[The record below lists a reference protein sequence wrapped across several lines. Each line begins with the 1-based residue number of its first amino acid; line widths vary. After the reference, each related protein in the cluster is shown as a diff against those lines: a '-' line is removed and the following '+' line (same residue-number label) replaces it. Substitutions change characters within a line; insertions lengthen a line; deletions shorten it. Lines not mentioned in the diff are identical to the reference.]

1 MQDTIVKNAEINT
14 KIDSKSI
21 FNSFKIVFHYIT
33 KIFLNL
39 VLTALIL
46 ITFTMLVSFIDSKVN
61 QYKGN
66 KVYPL
71 IGAYVIVS
79 PSMVP
84 TIKVQDAILVTRVN
98 PNNLKVG
105 DIITFE
111 SSDARYAG
119 YTITHRIKEI
129 STTDDGKRIFITKGD
144 NNSANDSAPVLSENV
159 YGKVI
164 LKIPKLGFLQSFLY
178 KPLGFCLLIILP
190 CLAIIIY
197 NIYRIF
203 KRKTNNSHDIL
214 NIPTITIDNEVTL
227 KNSDDI
233 ETVESLDS
241 CEKVAEDDIEII

>member
-1 MQDTIVKNAEINT
+1 MQDTIVKNTEINT
-14 KIDSKSI
+14 EIDSKSI
-21 FNSFKIVFHYIT
+21 FNRLKIVFHYIT

-39 VLTALIL
+39 VLTLLIM
-46 ITFTMLVSFIDSKVN
+46 ITFIMLVSFIDNKVN

-66 KVYPL
+66 KVPPL

-98 PNNLKVG
+98 PDNLKVG

-111 SSDARYAG
+111 SSDARYTG

-129 STTDDGKRIFITKGD
+129 STTDDGKKIFITKGD
-144 NNSANDSAPVLSENV
+144 NNSANDSAPVLAKNV

-178 KPLGFCLLIILP
+178 KPFGFCLLIILP
-190 CLAIIIY
+190 CLTLIIY
-197 NIYRIF
+197 NIVKIF
-203 KRKTNNSHDIL
+203 KKKKYNSPGIV
-214 NIPTITIDNEVTL
+214 NTPTITINNEIIG
-227 KNSDDI
+227 KNGDEI
-233 ETVESLDS
+233 EVI
-241 CEKVAEDDIEII
+241 EKLASGEKENENDIEII